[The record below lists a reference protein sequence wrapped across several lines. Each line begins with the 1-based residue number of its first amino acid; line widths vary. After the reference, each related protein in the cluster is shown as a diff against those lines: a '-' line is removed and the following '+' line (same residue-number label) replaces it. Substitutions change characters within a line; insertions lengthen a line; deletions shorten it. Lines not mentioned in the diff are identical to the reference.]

1 MKYEDQYEEIIKIL
15 KDYKLDKA
23 VDELEKTLEET
34 SKDFEGEEAYN
45 YALLDGMPWFD
56 EILAVVND

>member
-1 MKYEDQYEEIIKIL
+1 MKYKDQYEEIIKIL

-23 VDELEKTLEET
+23 IEEVKKAIEET
-34 SKDFEGEEAYN
+34 SKDIEDEEAYN
-45 YALLDGMPWFD
+45 YDLLDGMPWFD